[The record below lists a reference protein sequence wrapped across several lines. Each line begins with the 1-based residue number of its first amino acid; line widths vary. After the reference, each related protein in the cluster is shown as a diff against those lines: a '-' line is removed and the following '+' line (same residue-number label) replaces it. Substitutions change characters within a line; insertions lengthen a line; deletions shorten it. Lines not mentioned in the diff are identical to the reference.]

1 MCCVFVM
8 FCSGKLL
15 IYQRHNRGI
24 ASVEQFFFVFLLYL
38 CYTSGVIPKFCGGI
52 VVEHRS
58 NIGITK
64 INKKMF
70 DRCSTYVIPLGGNI
84 VRTYISIRFY

>member
-24 ASVEQFFFVFLLYL
+24 ASVEQFFVFLLYL

-58 NIGITK
+58 NIGISK
-64 INKKMF
+64 INKK
-70 DRCSTYVIPLGGNI
+70 CSTVVLPMLYHLGGTSFEHI
-84 VRTYISIRFY
+84 YL

>member
-58 NIGITK
+58 NIGISK
-64 INKKMF
+64 IYKKS
-70 DRCSTYVIPLGGNI
+70 STVVLLMLYHLGGTSFEHI
-84 VRTYISIRFY
+84 YL